1 MTAPAVMPGVTV
13 RRDGENRRCDARGL
27 VRGDLVFLRAGDIV
41 PADCRLIFS
50 RGLVVFEEQA
60 TGVPGVVRKNAG
72 LISRANTVYAGS
84 SVIAGECSGVVVYT
98 GDETLLVRTR
108 GYFSPQR
115 GRMKLSRMLDTYS
128 RKWGAVMAA
137 LAFFVTVLDLFFGGR
152 GIYEVFFLGLS
163 LAVAAMCEY
172 YSALGDIAVAFGMHA
187 LAKRTGAALRGVQS
201 VEAAA
206 NIDTLIVPA
215 DGVIVRDGVECRAVY
230 YNGAIGE
237 IGNDGAPDTPDALF
251 DWAVAAVGGEDGKGS
266 DVTGTLRE
274 YIKIAGAGDVPDGM
288 REIYSSVPEDGL
300 SFDTRLYAVEDGFMS
315 VSCGDAAAIVGACA
329 FVGKD
334 GEKFPMTDELRA
346 GILGFVAH
354 HERRG
359 AVAAAISRKRTPF
372 SSRERM
378 MFTQTDMELYGIFI
392 LYKPLAEGTEDAV
405 ASCAG
410 AGIRVIMTGDGVTA
424 ARLADRAGIIS
435 GKDDIITGRQFLS
448 LPENDRAAAA
458 DRARLLLGFDA
469 EATSAF
475 TSSLRGRGR
484 KLGYVAV
491 RSRDMR
497 GELRELGAAEASF
510 ALSSEGA
517 STVSAD
523 TLRMHADVI
532 VPRAED
538 GGGFPAVVSVISH
551 ARRIFKNISNIADYM
566 LTSQAAR
573 IFAVLLTV
581 FMRKSAI
588 NAPVIL
594 LWGLIFDFFAVLVL
608 ASERPDETSLA
619 DVPTVYARLAH
630 PLSKLGKTFVFGLLW
645 AVVTVLTP
653 LLHMGENA
661 EEMGAAVIFVSA
673 LLSGVV
679 ICGEYRSSYPL
690 FSYKRELRASPIL
703 MACAV
708 ALTVIV
714 ITVFPPAAGALM
726 MTQPDAIALL
736 ISVIPAL
743 VMLAAYEVK
752 RYVAKKPQKQTET
765 DISQ

>member
-1 MTAPAVMPGVTV
+1 MAKNSAPSITYKTPLDEVLGILGTDGERGLDSGEAKRRGRPGGNRIYDESRTSLLRYAGYCSFDLCLLLMLLTAVTASFFGEGDNCRIVIPILLVSIVIRTAAYIAARRYIESAMTAPAVMPSVTV

-172 YSALGDIAVAFGMHA
+172 YSALGDVAVAFGMHA

-237 IGNDGAPDTPDALF
+237 IENDGAPDTPGALF
-251 DWAVAAVGGEDGKGS
+251 DWAVAADGGEDGKGS
-266 DVTGTLRE
+266 DVTGALRE
-274 YIKIAGAGDVPDGM
+274 YIKIAGAGSVPDGM
-288 REIYSSVPEDGL
+288 REIYSSAPEDGL
-300 SFDTRLYAVEDGFMS
+300 PFDTRLYAIEDGFMS

-334 GEKFPMTDELRA
+334 GERFPMTDELRA

-378 MFTQTDMELYGIFI
+378 MFTQTDMELYEIFI

-410 AGIRVIMTGDGVTA
+410 AGIR
-424 ARLADRAGIIS
+424 
-435 GKDDIITGRQFLS
+435 GR
-448 LPENDRAAAA
+448 
-458 DRARLLLGFDA
+458 
-469 EATSAF
+469 T
-475 TSSLRGRGR
+475 
-484 KLGYVAV
+484 
-491 RSRDMR
+491 
-497 GELRELGAAEASF
+497 
-510 ALSSEGA
+510 
-517 STVSAD
+517 
-523 TLRMHADVI
+523 
-532 VPRAED
+532 
-538 GGGFPAVVSVISH
+538 
-551 ARRIFKNISNIADYM
+551 
-566 LTSQAAR
+566 
-573 IFAVLLTV
+573 
-581 FMRKSAI
+581 
-588 NAPVIL
+588 
-594 LWGLIFDFFAVLVL
+594 
-608 ASERPDETSLA
+608 
-619 DVPTVYARLAH
+619 
-630 PLSKLGKTFVFGLLW
+630 
-645 AVVTVLTP
+645 
-653 LLHMGENA
+653 
-661 EEMGAAVIFVSA
+661 
-673 LLSGVV
+673 
-679 ICGEYRSSYPL
+679 
-690 FSYKRELRASPIL
+690 
-703 MACAV
+703 
-708 ALTVIV
+708 
-714 ITVFPPAAGALM
+714 
-726 MTQPDAIALL
+726 
-736 ISVIPAL
+736 
-743 VMLAAYEVK
+743 
-752 RYVAKKPQKQTET
+752 
-765 DISQ
+765 